1 MKKLLCGLLATVA
14 TFACGAFSGCED
26 FEEES
31 SVSSSSEQSTET
43 EQKPSVT
50 DKYAKRLN
58 NPTALEC
65 RTEGASI
72 TWSEKLR
79 AWNVQGRE
87 NNGSYYLYFDMDMVR
102 AYKEQGKTAIRIT
115 YDTRVSSQLSW
126 LEVIGTKADG
136 TGSYKF
142 IRINNSGPLET
153 DVETLDMYYEMSLN
167 DPNCDYSKDIFIVM
181 LNHSARMYLQVV

>member
-1 MKKLLCGLLATVA
+1 MTKLLCGLLATMA

-31 SVSSSSEQSTET
+31 SVSTSSEQNTET

-50 DKYAKRLN
+50 DKYANRLN
-58 NPTALEC
+58 NPTAIRC
-65 RTEGASI
+65 VTEGASA
-72 TWSEKLR
+72 TWKEKLR
-79 AWNVQGRE
+79 AWDLRGRDD
-87 NNGSYYLYFDMDMVR
+87 NGGYRLYFDMDVVR
-102 AYKEQGKTAIRIT
+102 ALKAQGKTAIRIT
-115 YDTRVSSQLSW
+115 YDTLIASQLSW

-153 DVETLDMYYEMSLN
+153 DVETLDMNYEMSLN
-167 DPNCDYSKDIFIVM
+167 DPECDYSKDIFIVM
-181 LNHSARMYLQVV
+181 VNRTARMYLQVV